1 MIKTIFSTCFIL
13 SLLTSSF
20 GQAQL
25 VKGDSAY
32 AAQNYELAI
41 QTYTSILGNQFH
53 SANLY
58 YNLGN
63 AYLKNNELGKAIW
76 SYQKANKIKPGDAD
90 ILYNLDYASNLTK
103 DKIEQRSSGIS
114 KWMAK
119 LFFGKSINYWAYFG
133 IGFALLT
140 CLFFYLYKV
149 EAKKNIRALY
159 ILFTGIGLVL
169 MLSVIGIG
177 LAQKNHIVSNTNA
190 IIINPV
196 VKVKTAPNE
205 TESIAF
211 ELHEGARVQLIKSE
225 GDWINIEV
233 NKNHGWVKKSD
244 ALLY

>member
-149 EAKKNIRALY
+149 EAKKNIRAAESS
-159 ILFTGIGLVL
+159 IRSSSKGRFIGRWC
-169 MLSVIGIG
+169 
-177 LAQKNHIVSNTNA
+177 
-190 IIINPV
+190 
-196 VKVKTAPNE
+196 
-205 TESIAF
+205 
-211 ELHEGARVQLIKSE
+211 RVDS
-225 GDWINIEV
+225 
-233 NKNHGWVKKSD
+233 
-244 ALLY
+244 